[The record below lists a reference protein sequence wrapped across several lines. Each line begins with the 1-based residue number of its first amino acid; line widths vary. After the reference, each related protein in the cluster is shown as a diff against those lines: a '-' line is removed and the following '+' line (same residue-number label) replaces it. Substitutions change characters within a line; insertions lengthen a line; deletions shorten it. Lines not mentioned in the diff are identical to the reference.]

1 VKPGHV
7 ESDFAA
13 LRLLRY
19 VLGVGPKACLCLP
32 WEDIVMELAVVRSAA
47 REAAEGARH
56 RGHELPWDETLDERG
71 AAPAHL
77 PENGEIES
85 VRSLT
90 PGQRDANEGAS

>member
-1 VKPGHV
+1 
-7 ESDFAA
+7 
-13 LRLLRY
+13 
-19 VLGVGPKACLCLP
+19 
-32 WEDIVMELAVVRSAA
+32 MELAVVRWAA

-56 RGHELPWDETLDERG
+56 RGHVLSWAETLDERG
-71 AAPAHL
+71 VAPAHR